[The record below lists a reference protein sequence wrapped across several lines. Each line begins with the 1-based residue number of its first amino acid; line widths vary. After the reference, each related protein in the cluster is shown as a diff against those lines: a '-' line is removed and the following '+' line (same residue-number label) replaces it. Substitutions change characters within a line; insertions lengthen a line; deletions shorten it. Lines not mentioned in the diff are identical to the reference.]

1 MKTQTCKMR
10 TGTKTRVISKIYEQK
25 QTKKNVKQEFNKKL
39 KDLKTKHKRDPKQL
53 TNNI

>member
-10 TGTKTRVISKIYEQK
+10 TGTKTRATSKIQKQK
-25 QTKKNVKQEFNKKL
+25 QTKKHTKQKLNKKL
-39 KDLKTKHKRDPKQL
+39 KDLKVKHKRDPKQL